1 MSWLFSIRYL
11 FSYKFTEHQ
20 LTSLREKKMIETLFM
35 ALALA
40 LIIEGLIPA
49 LFPNKWRNYVLKL
62 AEEST
67 SSIRNIGVSLI
78 ILGVFILWVLQ

>member
-1 MSWLFSIRYL
+1 MAD
-11 FSYKFTEHQ
+11 
-20 LTSLREKKMIETLFM
+20 TLFM
-35 ALALA
+35 ALAIA

-67 SSIRNIGVSLI
+67 SSIRNLGVALI
-78 ILGVFILWVLQ
+78 IFGAFILWLLQ

>member
-1 MSWLFSIRYL
+1 MA
-11 FSYKFTEHQ
+11 
-20 LTSLREKKMIETLFM
+20 ETLLM
-35 ALALA
+35 ALAIA

-67 SSIRNIGVSLI
+67 TAIRNIGISLI
-78 ILGVFILWVLQ
+78 LFGAFILWLLG

>member
-1 MSWLFSIRYL
+1 
-11 FSYKFTEHQ
+11 
-20 LTSLREKKMIETLFM
+20 MIETLFM